1 MMRTL
6 LTCAAT
12 SLLVIGCAGAP
23 TTPKPAAATAANT
36 ATSNCVGQTS
46 ASRIPQA
53 NCAPGQTYTQ
63 DDIRSTGQTGAAG
76 ALPMLDP
83 LIHH

>member
-1 MMRTL
+1 MMKTL

-23 TTPKPAAATAANT
+23 TTPKPVAVAATNT
-36 ATSNCVGQTS
+36 NCVGQTS
-46 ASRIPQA
+46 ASRIPQSS
-53 NCAPGQTYTQ
+53 CGPGQSYTQ
-63 DDIRSTGQTGAAG
+63 DDLRSTGQPTAAG

-83 LIHH
+83 AIHH